1 MSAPPSVRWHHR
13 LRTRWSRL
21 DARHLRVPAG
31 ISTVAHLAL
40 PLAVLLIVGHTL
52 LTESDQMSGDFRTNL
67 LYIGE
72 QAHSLRQDHA
82 PTLFLTSSTTA
93 AAFYPIFAFYGGT
106 FFTFTGLIALLVG
119 SVLTAAVIVSM
130 AALAAAYGGWYWL
143 ARLAGLRRWPAHAP
157 AIVFVTAPVVLTN
170 IYVRHDVPEQVATSI
185 VPLMVAS
192 LISLLKAESLPRWP
206 TAAFAAS
213 VIVFS
218 GTHNLTLLWGT
229 TLLIV
234 TGLLVV
240 AFVPASRA
248 LLTGAGVLRVVGVAV
263 PAIMVNAWFLVPD
276 LAYASHTVI
285 SQRLPEWKALL
296 HQPNPELGL
305 GRLVAP
311 HRFDHASGSSYALPA
326 LALAWTA
333 VAAVIARDRRHGPW
347 GRSLLLVWFATG
359 ALVAVISHPTWL
371 LVLPDP
377 WLMIQGT
384 GRLVT
389 YATFGVSCAVIAALR
404 MTDHLRGWF
413 RILLP
418 ACLLAG
424 AALAVSQT
432 QDAVLRDPPR
442 PPHEQTLSISL
453 GDYGDA
459 RSRSLGASVANAP
472 YVGFGRTDVRDG
484 RIETALPNRRG
495 DVVLTNLLVPAEML
509 QVKGAHVVGR
519 WAAAGAQPGWPPR
532 WNLAIQ
538 IDDAGVDGQAHV
550 VISEA
555 RTWPIV
561 AGKVL
566 SLLGVLGLV
575 AVAVLTGRRSAG
587 SRTRRGA

>member
-1 MSAPPSVRWHHR
+1 
-13 LRTRWSRL
+13 
-21 DARHLRVPAG
+21 VPAG

-52 LTESDQMSGDFRTNL
+52 LTESDQISGDFRTNL
-67 LYIGE
+67 LYIEE
-72 QAHSLRQDHA
+72 QAHGLRQNHT
-82 PTLFLTSSTTA
+82 PTLFLTSATSA

-106 FFTFTGLIALLVG
+106 FFTLTGLIALLVG
-119 SVLTAAVIVSM
+119 SALTAAVIVSM

-170 IYVRHDVPEQVATSI
+170 IYVRHDIPEQVATSV
-185 VPLMVAS
+185 VPLLVAS

-234 TGLLVV
+234 TGLLLV
-240 AFVPASRA
+240 AFVPTSRA
-248 LLTGAGVLRVVGVAV
+248 LVTGAGVLRVVGVAV

-285 SQRLPEWKALL
+285 SERLPEWKALL
-296 HQPNPELGL
+296 HRHNAEFTL
-305 GRLVAP
+305 GRMLAP
-311 HRFDHASGSSYALPA
+311 HRFDHASGANYALPA
-326 LALAWTA
+326 LALLWTA
-333 VAAVIARDRRHGPW
+333 VAAVMARDHRRPPW
-347 GRSLLLVWFATG
+347 WRLLLLTWIATG
-359 ALVAVISHPTWL
+359 ALLVVISRPTWL

-384 GRLVT
+384 GRLTT
-389 YATFGVSCAVIAALR
+389 YATFGVSCAIIAALR
-404 MTDHLRGWF
+404 MTDHVRGWF
-413 RILLP
+413 VLLLP
-418 ACLLAG
+418 TCLLAG
-424 AALAVSQT
+424 GALAIWQM
-432 QDAVLRDPPR
+432 QDAPLRDPAG
-442 PPHEQTLSISL
+442 PPIAQTLSISL

-459 RSRSLGASVANAP
+459 HSPQVVDSIAAAP
-472 YVGFGRTDVRDG
+472 YVGFERAQVRGD
-484 RIETALPNRRG
+484 RIDTTLPYRRG
-495 DVVLTNLLVPAEML
+495 DVVRTNLLVPAEML
-509 QVKGAHVVGR
+509 QIKGARVIGR
-519 WAAAGAQPGWPPR
+519 WPAAGAFPGWPPR
-532 WNLAIQ
+532 WNLAIR

-561 AGKVL
+561 AGKIL

-575 AVAVLTGRRSAG
+575 AVAVLAGRRSAG